1 MAIMKRRTI
10 KMDVMEKLDAI
21 FEETAVWVDKK
32 FPEIAENNRRI
43 TILAIMK
50 MRLELEKMH
59 MKQVS
64 PTKTT

>member
-1 MAIMKRRTI
+1 
-10 KMDVMEKLDAI
+10 MDVMEKLDAI

-50 MRLELEKMH
+50 LNVELEKM
-59 MKQVS
+59 QVPS
-64 PTKTT
+64 TKKA